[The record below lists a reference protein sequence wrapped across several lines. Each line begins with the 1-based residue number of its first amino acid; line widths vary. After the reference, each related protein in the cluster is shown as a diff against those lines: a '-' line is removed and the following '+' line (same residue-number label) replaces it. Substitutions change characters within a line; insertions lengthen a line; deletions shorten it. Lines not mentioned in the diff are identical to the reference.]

1 MSLNL
6 VPQLFREGK
15 GLGAITKS
23 IYGFDHFD
31 GKVLD
36 YSTEGCWNHIST
48 EAATPGDGAA
58 LVADEEGGIIQFDP
72 DSANP
77 AYGGLVYERNWLV
90 SSQGERMITEW
101 KFKINTD
108 ILKRHLFIG
117 WSDDSSTAEA
127 PAKLAASATHGT
139 PMAANCAGFIF
150 DVVGH
155 ASNGYAVGVNA
166 GTAVGSPVAIP
177 GLTLV
182 ANAWFIARCEIDAEG
197 NAYVSCY
204 RETDSSGYLNDPN
217 VPQIKVPLAVAT
229 TTVMCPGMWNWTVD
243 ATPSTTFVEADYAYF
258 GGDVYPA
265 AA

>member
-1 MSLNL
+1 MLGI
-6 VPQLFREGK
+6 VPQNFREGK
-15 GLGAITKS
+15 ALGAIS
-23 IYGFDHFD
+23 RNLYFMDHFD

-36 YSTEGCWNHIST
+36 NSTEGMWNDI
-48 EAATPGDGAA
+48 ATGAGDGAA
-58 LVADEEGGIIQFDP
+58 LVADEPGGIIQFDP

-77 AYGGLVYERNWLV
+77 AYGGLVYEKNWLV
-90 SSQGERMITEW
+90 SQQSERMINEW

-108 ILKRHLFIG
+108 VLKRHLFIG
-117 WSDDSSTAEA
+117 WSDDSGTAEA

-155 ASNGYAVGVNA
+155 ATNAYAVGVNA

-177 GLTLV
+177 NITME
-182 ANAWFIARCEIDAEG
+182 ADAWYVARCEIDAEG
-197 NAYVSCY
+197 NAYVSCVKLH
-204 RETDSSGYLNDPN
+204 DSAGNEQDVN
-217 VPQIKVPLAVAT
+217 VAQVKVPLAVAT
-229 TTVMCPGMWNWTVD
+229 TTVMCPGLWNWTVD

-258 GGDVYPA
+258 GGTVFPA